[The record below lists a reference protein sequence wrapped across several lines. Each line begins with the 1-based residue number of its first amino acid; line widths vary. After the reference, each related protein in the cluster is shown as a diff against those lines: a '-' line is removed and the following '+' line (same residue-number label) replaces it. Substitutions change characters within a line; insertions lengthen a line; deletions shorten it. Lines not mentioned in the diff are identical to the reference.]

1 MIHGMNLLCILSSI
15 FFLFFII
22 REFVAYKRY
31 LPLKYFFTP
40 SLTMLL
46 VIMMILSI
54 DIYGADRYRI
64 MITLSLLMALTADTQ
79 LMIEEIS
86 LMKNGAVFFVIG
98 HVFYLIAFSDN
109 MTFESWNIFVII
121 ILVIINL
128 IFFRILFNA
137 SGKKSIPAI
146 FYILILDLVVYFA
159 ITRLNAGLSMSGI
172 LAASGVILFMISDFI
187 LLTNAFIKA
196 IPKSTVFTW
205 LFYAPAQYLI
215 VLSTFFI

>member
-137 SGKKSIPAI
+137 SGKKSIPAV

-187 LLTNAFIKA
+187 LLTNAYIKA